1 MKELKRILLSPLW
14 LGVLVFLVLCHT
26 GLFVYEEISFAG
38 GSLSTYA
45 KETRRL
51 QDALSKVSS
60 SDGLLLLDEEK
71 VSAEGWQAAYAYVSD
86 SIDESFVD
94 LLRES
99 YPDFDEMVNEIRGG
113 KQIEHIESVI
123 QAISQWQRRLTYQEG
138 YAQRI
143 EEVVQQA
150 KRIRSNPVF
159 AQPDSFAYRNAAMTE
174 EDYAS
179 IADVSMTLVSDDI
192 INAYVEDSTALI
204 FGLCLMAVTV
214 VLLLEPRRLKMEMVE
229 RSTINGRTILTMYRI
244 IAIVLAGLVTT
255 IALHGSALFSA
266 MFAYGEGIDLSLPV
280 QNMEFF
286 GSWTMET
293 TVGGFLL
300 WHLFFRWFGLVLAGM
315 LFWLVLSRIR
325 SLPLGLVTC
334 SAILLLEYHW
344 FTSYGIHDAGYYL
357 ASINLFHLLSSE
369 DIAGRYMNYNIFGYP
384 VHERTVLTALLII
397 FVIGM
402 SIGMVL
408 SSYFYKGVHASG
420 RLSRVLSRIGVLL
433 RSRRKPRSVFVY
445 ECRKVLVYGGSGIVL
460 FAVSLFLVTRGAPI
474 SYQSKEE
481 AMLSSFVKLYAGE
494 VTEENLE
501 EISSL
506 RLEADEAYA
515 NASIDNRDMEYLAT
529 RSYALQALEERYT
542 NLLEKKN
549 AGEKGIML
557 VDEQPL
563 ERMFGESG
571 EILRLSEACAVLLG
585 LCVAIPGLFS
595 KENNNGMTV
604 PLHSTLYGRTVLW
617 ENKVLIALG
626 MGVLLYLV
634 WTVHDLFLLQ
644 DIGIRW
650 QSLLAGGN
658 CLDYW
663 QGAPGAL
670 PLWSYLLF
678 FYILRL
684 VGVLSAASCMVYISA
699 RFPILLRAGGIG
711 VTVLLLPA
719 LLSLAGAGWLGEMSY
734 AIALGGV
741 GLAITWKTFVWLF
754 VWIVCGVVSMAASK
768 YEWRRHDA

>member
-45 KETRRL
+45 KETKRL
-51 QDALSKVSS
+51 QDALSKVAI

-86 SIDESFVD
+86 SIDESFAD

-99 YPDFDEMVNEIRGG
+99 YPDFDEKVNEIRAG
-113 KQIEHIESVI
+113 KQVEHIDSFI

-515 NASIDNRDMEYLAT
+515 NASVDHRDMEYLAT
-529 RSYALQALEERYT
+529 RSYALNALEERYAD
-542 NLLEKKN
+542 LIERQN
-549 AGEKGIML
+549 AGEKGLLL

-563 ERMFGESG
+563 ERLYGESG
-571 EILRLSEACAVLLG
+571 EMFRLGEACAVLLG

-634 WTVHDLFLLQ
+634 WTIHELLLLN
-644 DIGIRW
+644 DVGIQW
-650 QSLLAGGN
+650 NSLLAGGN
-658 CLDYW
+658 SLDYW
-663 QGAPGAL
+663 KTNLSSL
-670 PLWSYLLF
+670 PLWCLMVCFYL
-678 FYILRL
+678 LRL
-684 VGVLSAASCMVYISA
+684 VSVLSSALCMFALSVK
-699 RFPILLRAGGIG
+699 FPALLKAGGTG
-711 VTVLLLPA
+711 VILFLLPA
-719 LLSLAGAGWLGEMSY
+719 LLSLVGAKWLSGISF
-734 AIALGGV
+734 AIALGGY
-741 GLAITWKTFVWLF
+741 GLSVTWKTFVWLL
-754 VWIVCGVVSMAASK
+754 VWIVCGVVSILASHYKWRK
-768 YEWRRHDA
+768 YHA